1 MWSAVHLGHNHSI
14 TPPHC
19 VIHCI
24 NLWINSQYIHTD
36 MDGLCNQHV
45 LPTILI
51 KILLEDNVSGENL
64 AFRLSCLSVNLLPFI
79 LNR

>member
-1 MWSAVHLGHNHSI
+1 MWSAVYLGHNHSI

-45 LPTILI
+45 FTNYFNKDSI
-51 KILLEDNVSGENL
+51 SGENL